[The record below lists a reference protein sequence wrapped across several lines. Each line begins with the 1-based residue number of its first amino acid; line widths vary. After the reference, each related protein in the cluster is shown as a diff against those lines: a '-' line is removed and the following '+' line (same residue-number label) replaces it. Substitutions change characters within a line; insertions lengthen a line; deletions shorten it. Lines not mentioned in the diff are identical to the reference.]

1 MILEPFQLIF
11 CYSTSSSL
19 PGKFKERTSNAAA
32 SFQLY
37 YHDVIDANLIVSR
50 NMFIV
55 TVAATKV
62 VWFLEK
68 VVFPFSSWLIFRQ
81 VRQRLLTINDA
92 YNHILTPYDIYSVQK
107 TSISFNGKYHHYYL
121 LTTIL
126 VEEVEIWATI
136 FHAIGKT
143 VIVVLQKASD
153 LTNQNYS
160 ISQPIDGFL
169 NGKIRV
175 ANIYTIR
182 LLMMTLRYY
191 VLKLSY

>member
-1 MILEPFQLIF
+1 MFQKLYFRTIALPLIF

-19 PGKFKERTSNAAA
+19 PGKFKERTFNAAA

-81 VRQRLLTINDA
+81 VRQRFLTINDA
-92 YNHILTPYDIYSVQK
+92 YNHILTPYEIYSVQK

-126 VEEVEIWATI
+126 VEEVEIWVHSTI
-136 FHAIGKT
+136 LIFRIK
-143 VIVVLQKASD
+143 VII
-153 LTNQNYS
+153 LTRCTTYIQTYFS
-160 ISQPIDGFL
+160 IFW
-169 NGKIRV
+169 
-175 ANIYTIR
+175 
-182 LLMMTLRYY
+182 
-191 VLKLSY
+191 KL